1 MLSKTNS
8 YFLMPFTR
16 QLDGENN
23 LDYSIADVGAF
34 YQNDPSMMPTKKIMV
49 LILLPIWQH
58 WTREPLLWFAEIFAV
73 L

>member
-8 YFLMPFTR
+8 HFLMPFTR

-23 LDYSIADVGAF
+23 RGYSIAAVGAF
-34 YQNDPSMMPTKKIMV
+34 YQNDLSMMPTKGIMV
-49 LILLPIWQH
+49 LILLPIWQY